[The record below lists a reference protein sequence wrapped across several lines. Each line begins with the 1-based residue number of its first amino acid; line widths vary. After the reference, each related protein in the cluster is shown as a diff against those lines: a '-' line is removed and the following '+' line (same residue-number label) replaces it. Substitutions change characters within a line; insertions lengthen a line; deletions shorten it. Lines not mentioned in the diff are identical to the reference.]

1 MSLITVILIAV
12 GLGVDAFS
20 VAIGIGAVNADY
32 TPIYGSAQ
40 VPAHTVWDAM
50 IGYDFAKNWRAQIN
64 VNNLLNDTYV
74 ASCDYYCYY
83 GEPRS
88 IVGTVNY
95 RW

>member
-1 MSLITVILIAV
+1 
-12 GLGVDAFS
+12 
-20 VAIGIGAVNADY
+20 
-32 TPIYGSAQ
+32 
-40 VPAHTVWDAM
+40 VPAQTVWDAM

-64 VNNLLNDTYV
+64 VNNLLDDTYV

-88 IVGTVNY
+88 IVGSVNY